1 MSNHRVAYAY
11 AKSLMELAIER
22 GQLEEVYQDFLHL
35 AKLARSNR
43 DLELAMKNPIIPS
56 DKKLKVLKALFA
68 TRGATDT
75 TMSFF
80 EIISRK
86 NRENVLTDI
95 AKEFQAQY
103 NLHHNIQ
110 VAEVTTATKITD
122 DQRAEFTKVV
132 IEITGF
138 KTVELVEKINTELI
152 GGFIL
157 RVNDLQLDESLSSKL
172 RILKAQFSQNQY
184 ESKLFKKH

>member
-35 AKLARSNR
+35 AKLAKSNR
-43 DLELAMKNPIIPS
+43 DLELALKNPIISS

-75 TMSFF
+75 TLSFF

-86 NRENVLTDI
+86 NRESVLTDI
-95 AKEFQAQY
+95 AREIQAQY
-103 NLHHNIQ
+103 NLHKNIQ
-110 VAEVTTATKITD
+110 VAEVTTASKITD
-122 DQRAEFTKVV
+122 DQRAEFAKVV

-138 KTVELVEKINTELI
+138 KTVQLVEKINTELI

-172 RILKAQFSQNQY
+172 RILKTQFSQNQY
-184 ESKLFKKH
+184 ESKLFK